1 MSAII
6 QAQPQELQIE
16 TAGVSTRRLVDISI
30 FFFFFEKSLLRNQN
44 SLSGKS
50 ELTWDEP
57 V

>member
-16 TAGVSTRRLVDISI
+16 TAGVSTRRLVI
-30 FFFFFEKSLLRNQN
+30 FEKSHDSFLLRSQN
-44 SLSGKS
+44 FLSGKS